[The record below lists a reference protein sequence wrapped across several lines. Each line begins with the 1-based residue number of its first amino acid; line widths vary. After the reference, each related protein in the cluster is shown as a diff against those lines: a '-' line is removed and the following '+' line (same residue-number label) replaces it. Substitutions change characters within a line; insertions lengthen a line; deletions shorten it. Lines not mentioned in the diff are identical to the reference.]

1 LDWAGGADAGYHFAF
16 GPDPRNEQGGLTV
29 GGVSFG
35 IETRHSE
42 KVSPIVSVA
51 MILGGAGL
59 MIAAKKKSWFLES
72 ELPRSNTKE
81 AARENRRRRL
91 QR

>member
-1 LDWAGGADAGYHFAF
+1 MQALFWTGLVVLMLGISSLFV
-16 GPDPRNEQGGLTV
+16 PIPRNEQDGVTV
-29 GGVSFG
+29 GGVSIG

-59 MIAAKKKSWFLES
+59 MIAARKKG
-72 ELPRSNTKE
+72 
-81 AARENRRRRL
+81 
-91 QR
+91 